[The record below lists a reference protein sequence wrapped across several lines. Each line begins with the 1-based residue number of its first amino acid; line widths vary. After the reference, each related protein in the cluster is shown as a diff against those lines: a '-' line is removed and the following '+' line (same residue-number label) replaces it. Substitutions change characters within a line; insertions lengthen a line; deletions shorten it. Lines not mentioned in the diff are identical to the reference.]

1 MVWGAVHGVCI
12 AVGRLTLPAR
22 KKMRAALHIP
32 EDGALHRA
40 VSWFVTFLM
49 LACTYVLFRANSMH
63 DITTLFRAMFCDFRL
78 SALAGEGLYAYG
90 LDRADMLAALGSLAV
105 LITVDLLAE
114 RGGLLEKLERKPLPV
129 RWTVYLLLIFSIL
142 IFGVYGPEYNAAAF
156 IYFAF

>member
-40 VSWFVTFLM
+40 VSWFVTFIM
-49 LACTYVLFRANSMH
+49 LAGTYVLFRANSMH
-63 DITTLFRAMFCDFRL
+63 DIATLFRAMFCDFRL